1 VARFA
6 IRVPSVDDLLDPYS
20 AEPLELRPLTDDVR
34 ERILDA
40 WIDTRD
46 ERPGRLTVEV
56 PADQRR
62 NGLGRQLEKA
72 IRHDLEET
80 RDYSHELKIYSRS
93 ELRQAQIAFV
103 FLVLCLLASTLVDRA
118 SNDDAVLGSV
128 SQGLVVLGWVA
139 MWGPADKFFR
149 GISRRLSYRRYR
161 ELAEVPIEVTW
172 AG

>member
-1 VARFA
+1 MARFA

-20 AEPLELRPLTDDVR
+20 PEPLELRPLNDEVR

-46 ERPGRLTVEV
+46 ERPPGLTVEL
-56 PADQRR
+56 PSEQRR
-62 NGLGRQLEKA
+62 EGLGKQLEGA
-72 IRHDLEET
+72 IRRDLEET
-80 RDYSHELKIYSRS
+80 RDASRELRIYSRS

-118 SNDDAVLGSV
+118 SNDDPVLGSV

-149 GISRRLSYRRYR
+149 AVSRRLSSKRYK
-161 ELAEVPIEVTW
+161 ELAQVPIEVTW
-172 AG
+172 T